1 MGDRY
6 RVTHTGVDV
15 LDLQV
20 WIQVM
25 DDPIERNAL
34 VDQLGDVLDSDSGPG
49 HMRLAEVN
57 LGAHGDSVDHG
68 WRSQRLLR

>member
-1 MGDRY
+1 MAGGH
-6 RVTHTGVDV
+6 VAHAGVDV

-20 WIQVM
+20 WIEVA

-34 VDQLGDVLDSDSGPG
+34 VDEIKDVLDGDPGPG

-57 LGAHGDSVDHG
+57 LGVYSG
-68 WRSQRLLR
+68 